1 MVIGENDF
9 LGYFL
14 RVLSPCML
22 KCKKID
28 FIFKQSTWSQ
38 LSTECISDSL
48 NHEIGPETTADKW
61 LKPNILLISGL
72 D

>member
-1 MVIGENDF
+1 MT

-14 RVLSPCML
+14 HVLSPYIL
-22 KCKKID
+22 KCKKIN
-28 FIFKQSTWSQ
+28 FIFQQSTWSQ

-48 NHEIGPETTADKW
+48 NHETGPETIADKW